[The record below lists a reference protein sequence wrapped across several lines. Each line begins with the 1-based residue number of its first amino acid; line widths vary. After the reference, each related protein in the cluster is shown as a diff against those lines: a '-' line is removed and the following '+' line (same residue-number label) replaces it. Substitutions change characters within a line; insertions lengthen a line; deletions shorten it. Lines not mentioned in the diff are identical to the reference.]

1 MSGAR
6 VHLRSVQRDLVD
18 ARDEQIMRVVA
29 MVDAMNAR
37 GDADALI
44 APLRARLEQL
54 RPPRRLNFGRLLFA
68 PLDPLILAGRTWRRG
83 TPGVPRTALA
93 PLAAVARAAI
103 GAADAAGIEARMEG
117 ATVANTEV
125 VRALG
130 AVLWPRAAAVL
141 ATAEAPADWNDSTGL
156 QVADFK
162 ALTVP
167 VAAVLAQASA
177 VQEMA
182 RRAKAGTDPTDF
194 ELEGVL
200 ARAMMV
206 DAAAMT
212 MMFAL
217 LMALLPRPERL
228 IRIAEDL
235 AGRETDPV
243 ARAAADRAADFVLDR
258 IEATPM
264 PGPHLAHAVDDIRRV
279 ASVLQ
284 DLETRSAQRPTRRT
298 RIVQL
303 RQQFDAKCRER
314 FVAELDSQL
323 LAPAGSLAGA
333 AGDMV
338 AAIEAT
344 ARDLRRFEMVARQV
358 GGGEAYDRQLRRAAE
373 ALKPHAGEAAETFMD
388 RVRLVEILQG
398 PEAALALMAAA

>member
-6 VHLRSVQRDLVD
+6 THLRSVQRDLVG

-29 MVDAMNAR
+29 MVDAMSAR

-54 RPPRRLNFGRLLFA
+54 RPPRRLNFGRLMFA
-68 PLDPLILAGRTWRRG
+68 PLDPLFLPGRAWRRG

-103 GAADAAGIEARMEG
+103 GTDAVALDARMEG
-117 ATVANTEV
+117 VTAANTEA

-141 ATAEAPADWNDSTGL
+141 ATATVPADWNESTGL
-156 QVADFK
+156 QTADFT
-162 ALTVP
+162 ALAVP

-177 VQEMA
+177 VQEIT
-182 RRAKAGTDPTDF
+182 RRAKSGSDPSDH

-206 DAAAMT
+206 DASAMT

-217 LMALLPRPERL
+217 LMAQLPRPERL
-228 IRIAEDL
+228 ILIAEDL
-235 AGRETDPV
+235 AGRETDPI

-258 IEATPM
+258 IEADVG
-264 PGPHLAHAVDDIRRV
+264 PGPHLAHATDDIRRV

-284 DLETRSAQRPTRRT
+284 DLETRSTQRPTRRA

-358 GGGEAYDRQLRRAAE
+358 GGGEAYDRQLRRATEMLQPRPDESPA
-373 ALKPHAGEAAETFMD
+373 TFVD
-388 RVRLVEILQG
+388 RVRLIEILQG
-398 PEAALALMAAA
+398 PEAALAVLAAA